1 MPTLDISPAD
11 FEAAVSGLPANGPVV
26 MANLLRFRAQA
37 EYRPDSEYGSCSG
50 AEAYLTRYIPA
61 FDAAVQPLGGSR
73 LLYGGTVAARL
84 LGPADAVWDA
94 VGLVQYPSIDVFR
107 RLLESPDYQRDAAPH
122 RRAALADWQ
131 LFATTALG

>member
-1 MPTLDISPAD
+1 MPTLDISLPD
-11 FEAAVSGLPANGPVV
+11 FETAVSALPTDGPVV
-26 MANLLRFRAQA
+26 MANLLRFRDQA
-37 EYRPDSEYGSCSG
+37 EYGPASEYSPCGG
-50 AEAYLTRYIPA
+50 AEAYLTRYLPA
-61 FDAAVQPLGGSR
+61 FDAVVQPLGGSQ

-84 LGPADAVWDA
+84 LGPANAVWDA

-107 RLLESPDYQRDAAPH
+107 RVLESPDYQRNAAPH